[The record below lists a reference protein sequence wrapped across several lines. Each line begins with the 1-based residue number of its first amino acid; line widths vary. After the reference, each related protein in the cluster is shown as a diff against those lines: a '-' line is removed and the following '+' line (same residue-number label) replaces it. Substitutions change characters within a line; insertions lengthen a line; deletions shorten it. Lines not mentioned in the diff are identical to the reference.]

1 MSQVAFSQNGVAFL
15 GTSAIVG
22 SAIEKKETRTIDKSP
37 AISYAP
43 FDLEGGMILVEARI
57 NGESANFVLDTGAPG
72 LVINSSDFLEVET
85 TTVDGIQGK
94 ATVGAVKVD
103 DFRWAGVEHQQ
114 VDAQLMDMSCFEK
127 MTGKAIKGLI
137 GHAFLQGKEL
147 YIDYQRKLIRLVKT
161 EKMPANFRKAEETV
175 AFKYLEHLPIVKMKV
190 NGKLGYFGLDTG
202 SEVNIIHSRWQ
213 KKLKITATDK
223 GELVGVDGANKEVE
237 SIWIKSSTVGN
248 KPLEEMSFF
257 MVDLTTIEKEY
268 GMRLDGILGFPFFST
283 NEVALN
289 FADQKLSFCK

>member
-15 GTSAIVG
+15 GTSDMVDT
-22 SAIEKKETRTIDKSP
+22 EKEANIIDKGP
-37 AISYAP
+37 AISYAS
-43 FDLEGGMILVEARI
+43 FDLAGGMILVEARI

-72 LVINSSDFLEVET
+72 LVINSNDFSKVET
-85 TTVDGIQGK
+85 TTVDGIQGN
-94 ATVGAVKVD
+94 ATVGAVEVD
-103 DFRWAGVEHQQ
+103 HFKWAGVEYKQ

-127 MTGKAIKGLI
+127 MTGKAIEGLI
-137 GHAFLQGKEL
+137 GYEFLKGKEL
-147 YIDYQRKLIRLVKT
+147 HIDYKQKVIRLMRT
-161 EKMPANFRKAEETV
+161 EKMPANFRKAEDIV
-175 AFKYLEHLPIVKMKV
+175 SFSYLEHLPIVKMKV

-213 KKLKITATDK
+213 KKLKISATDK
-223 GELVGVDGANKEVE
+223 GELVGVDGAGKVVE
-237 SIWIKSSTVGN
+237 SIRIKSTVLGN
-248 KPLEEMSFF
+248 RSLEEMKFF

-289 FADQKLSFCK
+289 FEDQKLSFCK